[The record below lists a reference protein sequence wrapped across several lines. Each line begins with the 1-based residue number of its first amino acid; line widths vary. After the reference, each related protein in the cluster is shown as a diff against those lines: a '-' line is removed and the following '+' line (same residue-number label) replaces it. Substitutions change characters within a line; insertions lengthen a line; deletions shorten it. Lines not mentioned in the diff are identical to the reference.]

1 MPEEPPMIENAHVTI
16 VVNNVVEEPGCLGEH
31 GLALY
36 VRLVVGG
43 IEKRIL
49 LDTGQ
54 TELVLQHNMR
64 KLGFSA
70 ADLAAVVISH
80 GHYDHTGGLL
90 ALLRSAARTLPVLVH
105 PEAWGERLT
114 GAREPRRI
122 GAAFAPGDVE
132 RAGGTLVDAGRPV
145 FLDDGVVVTGE
156 VVRNEPVES
165 KTSFRRLV
173 DHQVVEDWIADDL
186 SLVLDFGARGLLLLT
201 GCCHA
206 GLINTTEYARRVT
219 KNPKIRG
226 IIGGLHLIGASD
238 ERLRRTVEYLRH
250 LQPDLLIPL
259 HCSGAHESCALR
271 QALGEVVKLAGVGR
285 TIVLP

>member
-1 MPEEPPMIENAHVTI
+1 MPEEQSMIEDARVTV
-16 VVNNVVEEPGCLGEH
+16 VVNNVAEEPGCLGEH

-54 TELVLQHNMR
+54 TDLVLQHNMR

-70 ADLAAVVISH
+70 ADLVAVVISH

-90 ALLRSAARTLPVLVH
+90 ALLGSVASTIPVVIH
-105 PEAWGERLT
+105 PEAWGERLSGT
-114 GAREPRRI
+114 REPRSI
-122 GAAFAPGDVE
+122 GAALTAADVE
-132 RAGGTLVDAGRPV
+132 RAGGTLVHAASPV
-145 FLDDGVVVTGE
+145 VLGEGVLVTGE
-156 VVRNEPVES
+156 VPRDERVES

-206 GLINTTEYARRVT
+206 GLINATEYARRVT